1 MPRKQ
6 LSGRV
11 VSDKMQKTVVVEVV
25 TTKRHPVYNKV
36 LRHAKKYLAHDEN
49 QECHEGDWVTI
60 EESRPISRRK
70 SWRVIGKSG
79 QEDAE

>member
-25 TTKRHPVYNKV
+25 TTKRHPLYNKV
-36 LRHAKKYLAHDEN
+36 LRRAKKYLAHDE
-49 QECHEGDWVTI
+49 EETCREGDWVTI

-70 SWRVIGKSG
+70 RWRVIDVG
-79 QEDAE
+79 QR

>member
-25 TTKRHPVYNKV
+25 SAKRHPVYNKV
-36 LRHAKKYLAHDEN
+36 LRRAKKYLAHDEN
-49 QECHEGDWVTI
+49 QECREGDWVII

-70 SWRVIGKSG
+70 CWRVVANTTRES
-79 QEDAE
+79 AE

>member
-25 TTKRHPVYNKV
+25 SAKRHPLYNKV
-36 LRHAKKYLAHDEN
+36 LRRAKKYLAHDEN
-49 QECHEGDWVTI
+49 QECREGDWVVI

-70 SWRVIGKSG
+70 CWRVVANTSR
-79 QEDAE
+79 ESAE

>member
-25 TTKRHPVYNKV
+25 SAKRHPLYNKV
-36 LRHAKKYLAHDEN
+36 LRHAKKYLAHDESG
-49 QECHEGDWVTI
+49 ECREGDWVTI

-70 SWRVIGKSG
+70 SWRVIGNQSRENG
-79 QEDAE
+79 

>member
-11 VSDKMQKTVVVEVV
+11 VSDKMQRTVVVEVV
-25 TTKRHPVYNKV
+25 TTKRHPLYNKV
-36 LRHAKKYLAHDEN
+36 LRHVKKYLAHDESD
-49 QECHEGDWVTI
+49 QCREGDLVVI

-70 SWRVIGKSG
+70 SWRVIAHRGSE
-79 QEDAE
+79 QA